1 MQPDYVKDGEPCSS
15 GCAQHVT
22 HACEKCGRT
31 QARGALIRDRRNMWQ
46 VVEKKMKNT
55 ESNMSTPNM
64 FNGMRIITSLD
75 MVEEGTPYEVKR
87 TWKERLF
94 TLPWKPFYATK
105 TAVPLIPKQTA
116 TFLPNGTLV
125 MHPEMYDKIQ
135 KENNYET

>member
-1 MQPDYVKDGEPCSS
+1 
-15 GCAQHVT
+15 
-22 HACEKCGRT
+22 
-31 QARGALIRDRRNMWQ
+31 
-46 VVEKKMKNT
+46 
-55 ESNMSTPNM
+55 MSTPNM

-105 TAVPLIPKQTA
+105 TVVPLIPKQTA

-135 KENNYET
+135 KENNYETKHHKADEAILLPQAYLGRGDGT